1 MDLLEEES
9 DDVLLDLVFL
19 DELAF
24 DREVGNLCEHLEPLE
39 TFVSHTVM
47 WVLTIWLVAAFGRCE
62 VCGFSIR
69 YHELSEIALRH

>member
-47 WVLTIWLVAAFGRCE
+47 
-62 VCGFSIR
+62 
-69 YHELSEIALRH
+69 